1 MRLWRASNVGAEA
14 SLPGVTAFVTRHSSL
29 NTGGSSQPAIKF
41 ALASA
46 KLTFHVSYRC
56 HTVAH
61 AEMEESTMIAM
72 TEAPM
77 EGRPAEAAAELL
89 WDPSAITMAFLNIPP
104 DEYSEELERE
114 LLAVF
119 RRQPAAEEL

>member
-1 MRLWRASNVGAEA
+1 
-14 SLPGVTAFVTRHSSL
+14 
-29 NTGGSSQPAIKF
+29 
-41 ALASA
+41 
-46 KLTFHVSYRC
+46 
-56 HTVAH
+56 
-61 AEMEESTMIAM
+61 MIAM

-119 RRQPAAEEL
+119 RRPVAEEL